1 MFENMLVPAEANL
14 RAFTPIGLQVQKPVT
29 KLWIIN
35 KPRGYICTHRDPQK
49 RKTIYELF
57 PPSFSRYGH
66 LMTVGRLDYNSE
78 GALLVTND
86 NTLKGLL

>member
-1 MFENMLVPAEANL
+1 MLVPNESSL
-14 RAFTPIGLQVQKPVT
+14 KAFTPMGLQMAKPIT
-29 KLWIIN
+29 KLWMMN

-57 PPSFSRYGH
+57 PPELRKKYGY
-66 LMTVGRLDYNSE
+66 MMSVGRLDFNSE
-78 GALLVTND
+78 GLLLVTND